1 MSEFAISLD
10 EALALRERGALLVD
24 ARSPA
29 EFAEGTIPGAVNVP
43 LFDNAE
49 RAEVGT
55 LYKQQGK
62 TVARKL
68 GVKLVA
74 PKIPALMDAVE
85 AALATRRPPVV
96 VFCWRGGHRS
106 LSLTTF
112 LNLAGIPARQLQGG
126 HKVFRRRVVDFLDQG
141 VWGRL
146 LVMRGLTGVGKTR
159 LLLQLAEEGYPVLDL
174 EGLANHRGS
183 AFGALG
189 LPPQPTQKNFEA
201 LLWDELRNIPVG
213 SYALAEGESK
223 HIGKLVLPP
232 RVYEAL
238 QRETTLWLNASLE
251 HRVQVTLQDYPAL
264 DNLKAA
270 FIPPI
275 RALRPRLGTEA
286 VERLLEMLEA
296 GHWEELV
303 RELMVLYYDPLY
315 NHTKS
320 ERRVEIDLE
329 PEAAG
334 LLRLKIAI
342 RAVLEQPSTDPA
354 AEQPFTC
361 APPLVDN
368 A

>member
-1 MSEFAISLD
+1 MSEFVISLD

-29 EFAEGTIPGAVNVP
+29 EFAEGSVPGAINVP
-43 LFDNAE
+43 LFDDAE

-55 LYKQQGK
+55 IYKQQGK

-68 GVKLVA
+68 GVKLVG
-74 PKIPALMDAVE
+74 PKIPALIDAVE
-85 AALATRRPPVV
+85 TALEGRRPPVV
-96 VFCWRGGHRS
+96 VFCWRGGLRS
-106 LSLTTF
+106 HSLTTF

-126 HKVFRRRVVDFLDQG
+126 HKAFRRRVVDFLAQG
-141 VWGRL
+141 AWGRL

-189 LPPQPTQKNFEA
+189 LPPQPTQKRFEA
-201 LLWDELRNIPVG
+201 LLWDHLRKIPLDG
-213 SYALAEGESK
+213 YALAEGESK

-264 DNLKAA
+264 DTLKAA

-275 RALRPRLGTEA
+275 RALRPRLGTAA
-286 VERLLEMLEA
+286 VERLLGLLEA
-296 GHWEELV
+296 GCWEDLV

-320 ERRVEIDLE
+320 ERRVEINLE

-334 LLRLKIAI
+334 LQRLKSAI
-342 RAVLEQPSTDPA
+342 REVLEQPSAALA
-354 AEQPFTC
+354 AEQAFTC
-361 APPLVDN
+361 APELADN
-368 A
+368 G